1 MKSDIEQLF
10 ENAGVNLPNENSL
23 GEKIIPDDDP
33 EKIANFWNWFGDSKA
48 VDGYGRPIVFYHGTS
63 SSINGKEQPE
73 FDSFDRGK
81 LGKKSHFSSKVGF
94 FFSSSEDMAKN
105 FGNIVKAV
113 YLKME
118 KPMTYVCGSNVSSEL
133 EDEYYKE
140 HYKEDYYSAARPL
153 RELQKHTDSYD
164 KFVADIYHKNG
175 DIPYWTT
182 YENSFYDAYNLGNKK
197 DEYVNNYVSA
207 LKSEGYDSIII
218 KDTIADKSTNSGY
231 RTTQYCVLEPNQ
243 IKAVKNNGLFSSAS
257 NNIYESIEYEVM
269 RDDDLGLLKED
280 KIINE
285 NLIAYHGSAKKFD
298 NFSLD
303 FVGTGD
309 HGREHGYGFLFSNKK
324 DVAEKYNKGYLYT
337 VSIPSD
343 VCLIHEQD
351 FIFEQPFFV
360 YYTFKEIADLYFK
373 DYRYKWED
381 ITTKFS
387 GINFYFMI
395 AEILGKNTNYKYNEK
410 LASELFDSYG
420 ILGMCYNAVDSMYYT
435 IFNPKNIKII
445 DVEEKK

>member
-33 EKIANFWNWFGDSKA
+33 VKLANFWNWFGNSKA

-105 FGNIVKAV
+105 FGNRVKAV

-118 KPMTYVCGSNVSSEL
+118 NPMTYVCGSNVSSEL

-140 HYKEDYYSAARPL
+140 HYKEDYYAAARPL

-218 KDTIADKSTNSGY
+218 KDTIADKSTNGGY

-243 IKAVKNNGLFSSAS
+243 IKAVNNNGNFSDSV
-257 NNIYESIEYEVM
+257 NINESIEYAEM
-269 RDDDLGLLKED
+269 LKDGTMFNELFNDDDLWLLK
-280 KIINE
+280 
-285 NLIAYHGSAKKFD
+285 
-298 NFSLD
+298 
-303 FVGTGD
+303 
-309 HGREHGYGFLFSNKK
+309 
-324 DVAEKYNKGYLYT
+324 
-337 VSIPSD
+337 
-343 VCLIHEQD
+343 
-351 FIFEQPFFV
+351 
-360 YYTFKEIADLYFK
+360 
-373 DYRYKWED
+373 
-381 ITTKFS
+381 
-387 GINFYFMI
+387 
-395 AEILGKNTNYKYNEK
+395 
-410 LASELFDSYG
+410 
-420 ILGMCYNAVDSMYYT
+420 
-435 IFNPKNIKII
+435 
-445 DVEEKK
+445 